1 MNDDWLKLCGLL
13 HIEPENIHELSDMLY
28 KLRIDTNGTDY
39 VGWLAI
45 SDKTFNSVPIMIN
58 LLEVT
63 MSNLETSREV
73 LFELVVDNYH
83 TFKVKQN
90 EDYVIYTSHRIYKV
104 GYDTKETINKL
115 NARLD
120 ELGID
125 HD

>member
-13 HIEPENIHELSDMLY
+13 HLEPENIHELSDMLY

-83 TFKVKQN
+83 TFKVKQYLGLC
-90 EDYVIYTSHRIYKV
+90 DKIIKV
-104 GYDTKETINKL
+104 EYDTKETINKL
-115 NARLD
+115 NVRLD